1 MLLQLLPLVAT
12 TLALLFPLQFL
23 AQAQP
28 VIPVLGFGVI
38 ADPSG
43 HTDTV

>member
-1 MLLQLLPLVAT
+1 MLLQLLALVASS
-12 TLALLFPLQFL
+12 LAVLLPLPRL
-23 AQAQP
+23 ARAQP

-43 HTDTV
+43 HTASV